1 MKVEQFYSLNQ
12 FHLYNND
19 NIDIL
24 QSYNSKVVEITKN
37 KLENSQ
43 KIVLGRDWDYST
55 TTSKYVYKFLDEF
68 SKVRIYGVANKRKYI
83 NDLLE
88 ECKENSE
95 EFVKKYG
102 YTITY
107 NEEMI

>member
-12 FHLYNND
+12 FHLYNVY
-19 NIDIL
+19 IDIL
-24 QSYNSKVVEITKN
+24 QSYNSEVVEIIKPERGPKRIT
-37 KLENSQ
+37 
-43 KIVLGRDWDYST
+43 LGRHWDYST

-68 SKVRIYGVANKRKYI
+68 SKVRIYGVVNKRKYI

-88 ECKENSE
+88 ECRENPE

>member
-24 QSYNSKVVEITKN
+24 QSYDSEVVEIIKATGEPQRITLGKN
-37 KLENSQ
+37 
-43 KIVLGRDWDYST
+43 WDFSR
-55 TTSKYVYKFLDEF
+55 TTSKYVYTFLDEY
-68 SKVRIYGVANKRKYI
+68 SKVCIYAVANKRKYI

-95 EFVKKYG
+95 EFAKKYG
-102 YTITY
+102 YIITY
-107 NEEMI
+107 NEDMI